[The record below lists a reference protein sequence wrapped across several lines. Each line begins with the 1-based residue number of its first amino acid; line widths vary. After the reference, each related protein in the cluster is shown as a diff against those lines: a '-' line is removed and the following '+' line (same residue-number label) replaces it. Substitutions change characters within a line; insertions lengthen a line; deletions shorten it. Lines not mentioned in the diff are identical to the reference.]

1 MEKLAHQPRV
11 QITSVERL
19 NLIKVLPKGCKTET
33 GSDYYEVLNRF
44 RMALG
49 ESMNSQKLPDNFLPS
64 PLGIGESHGQ
74 AVQAHQS

>member
-1 MEKLAHQPRV
+1 
-11 QITSVERL
+11 
-19 NLIKVLPKGCKTET
+19 
-33 GSDYYEVLNRF
+33 
-44 RMALG
+44 MALG